1 MMFQLA
7 VPEPFQPEDYGWE
20 VSNPIVPQQQLQA
33 AMQELHRYGFV
44 STQYKRWQIPFSYP
58 AVLTVAGYDSGRRLY
73 RLYYMPPFEC
83 PDKEFTQGEILREIR
98 CGTGWWEDS
107 PERPFVSLPAK

>member
-7 VPEPFQPEDYGWE
+7 VPEPFRPEDYGWE

-44 STQYKRWQIPFSYP
+44 STQYKRWQIPFSFP
-58 AVLTVAGYDSGRRLY
+58 AVLTVAGYDPSRRLY
-73 RLYYMPPFEC
+73 RLFYMPPFEC
-83 PDKEFTQGEILREIR
+83 PDEEVTREEILREIQY
-98 CGTGWWEDS
+98 GTGWREDS

>member
-7 VPEPFQPEDYGWE
+7 VSEPFRPEDYGWE

-33 AMQELHRYGFV
+33 AMQELHRFGFV
-44 STQYKRWQIPFSYP
+44 STQYKRWQIPFSFP
-58 AVLTVAGYDSGRRLY
+58 AVLTVAGYDAGQRLY
-73 RLYYMPPFEC
+73 RLFYMPPFEC
-83 PDKEFTQGEILREIR
+83 ADKEFTRGEILREIR
-98 CGTGWWEDS
+98 YGTGWWGDS